1 MSVSHSGKSYVLLF
15 AVIVILSAVSVS
27 AISPVSPSSR
37 TVAASSA
44 YRTAQDSATSSLNYS
59 VQENNMS
66 EQAVNVTGGW
76 SGMGDLISHALDN
89 SSVPE
94 EARYLPNFDVAPVEE
109 SNVIKPSY
117 TSAPAPMG
125 VASYG
130 ILNESGTLTPYTYTT
145 SSFMGSL
152 NLDSAEE
159 FYMDS
164 DAPHSFSVQLNAVL
178 TNVTLFG
185 TTGYQYWTQNVIE
198 YSTMTHQLTFVDN
211 IWNFSSPDAVITGN
225 EFHSYNGTVDPG
237 VFYYKIGPSINITF
251 PFTVDVYLNS
261 TNINGYNTVFF
272 NYSISGYSPSGV
284 PEFKHGSYDMVQFNS
299 TGGLN
304 SIKAP
309 EARYTVSGDTLTG
322 TGFIPMDAEFV
333 ISGPGGGSTADF
345 YNISGT
351 ENLYFM
357 NKTGYSPV
365 RSAYDA
371 GSESGETS
379 SGVGEYFTGHTAHLS
394 TGPSFVDPLWGVS
407 DNQGYA
413 TIKGKVTPSNAFIM
427 VDNAGSMSNSS
438 AQWAPQNAS
447 GNFNFS
453 LEPGTYSI
461 EFLLSYYKPVVINSI
476 DISSNGVNNTGIV
489 TLVRSNS
496 TGLYTPLYFSSNQQ
510 LEDFSISG
518 SGTLLNPYLI
528 PGPLYYAEHD
538 EPVSTI
544 MNPAFSRTN
553 DYLYP
558 VFSGIQEWNTTAYVI
573 YDGFSTASGSP
584 VFMVNLPSS
593 LLPEL
598 TQDFEVSSVNFL
610 QMVFYNSSHITVSNS
625 TVSGWFS
632 TIVFNNATAY
642 NVPYVASLML
652 WNVTESLIDHDN
664 IESQGSGILI
674 YNPGASDSNN
684 YVWNNT
690 FSDFAEIYPGSYYGY
705 APIGLTVE
713 SSNNTVYN
721 NIFRTTVPVVSI
733 DGQNANIYN
742 GAQVVYHNRFNV
754 TKGPSSSSRTV
765 DGTVLYGSILGQNI
779 QGGNY
784 YYNYFGNGSVP
795 YNGSGVGFI
804 FNGEGIFN
812 GSINDGYDYL
822 PLIIPGNEV
831 NVTASGLPPGTET
844 YFDINNAFYNITYRS
859 SRTLFL
865 PNGTYFLLGFILEN
879 NQEELVPQTFMGDL
893 DLASGDF
900 TVLGPVMNITLYYI
914 ETFNVTVTET
924 GLPAGTVWG
933 FAVPAAGEGFLLDSA
948 STSLF
953 LPGGTY
959 IIDPQSVNGYYAN
972 VTLVGVYGAISV
984 TIPYTNITSIVT
996 GNYSVTFTE
1005 SGLKGG
1011 TQWSIEIGSREF
1023 KTSSTSMTVSG
1034 FIDGNY
1040 TYKIVTVT
1048 GYRSA
1053 TSGNIIID
1061 NGNAFVSV
1069 DYVSTPANNSI
1080 YAYIAA
1086 SMIIGIIIGGIA
1098 VYLRKR

>member
-1 MSVSHSGKSYVLLF
+1 MSVPYPVKSYVLLF

-27 AISPVSPSSR
+27 AFSPVSPSGR
-37 TVAASSA
+37 NVPASSA
-44 YRTAQDSATSSLNYS
+44 YGIAKDPAESGLNYS
-59 VQENNMS
+59 VQQNNIS
-66 EQAVNVTGGW
+66 KQIVNVRGGW
-76 SGMGDLISHALDN
+76 SAMGDLISHALDN

-94 EARYLPNFDVAPVEE
+94 EVRFLPNFDIVPVEE

-130 ILNESGTLTPYTYTT
+130 IMNDSGILTPYTYTT

-185 TTGYQYWTQNVIE
+185 TTGYQYWTQNVIT

-225 EFHSYNGTVDPG
+225 EFHSYNGTVVPG

-251 PFTVDVYLNS
+251 PFTVDLYLNS

-272 NYSISGYSPSGV
+272 NYSLSGYSPSGKH
-284 PEFKHGSYDMVQFNS
+284 EFKQGSYDMVQFNS
-299 TGGLN
+299 TGGF
-304 SIKAP
+304 SIKVP

-322 TGFIPMDAEFV
+322 TGFIPMDAEFA
-333 ISGPGGGSTADF
+333 ITGPGGGSTADF
-345 YNISGT
+345 YDISGT

-357 NKTGYSPV
+357 NKTGYYPV
-365 RSAYDA
+365 GSAYDA

-379 SGVGEYFTGHTAHLS
+379 SGITEYFTGHTAHLS
-394 TGPSFVDPLWGVS
+394 TGPSFVEPLWGVS
-407 DNQGYA
+407 DNHGYA

-427 VDNAGSMSNSS
+427 IDNAGRMSNRS
-438 AQWAPQNAS
+438 AQWALQNAS
-447 GNFNFS
+447 GNFSFS

-461 EFLLSYYKPVVINSI
+461 EFLLSYYKPVVMNSI
-476 DISSNGVNNTGIV
+476 DISSNGMNNTGTV

-510 LEDFSISG
+510 LEELSISG
-518 SGTLLNPYLI
+518 NGTISNPYLI
-528 PGPLYYAEHD
+528 PGPLYYAEQD
-538 EPVSTI
+538 ENVQAI
-544 MNPAFSRTN
+544 MNQAFSRTN

-558 VFSGIQEWNTTAYVI
+558 VFSGIQDWNTTAYVI
-573 YDGFSTASGSP
+573 YDGFRTPSGSP

-593 LLPEL
+593 LLPGL

-610 QMVFYNSSHITVSNS
+610 QMVFYNSSHIIVSNS

-642 NVPYVASLML
+642 NVPYVASLMF
-652 WNVTESLIDHDN
+652 WNVTESLIEHDN
-664 IESQGSGILI
+664 VESQGSGILI
-674 YNPGASDSNN
+674 YNKGTANSSN

-705 APIGLTVE
+705 DPIGLTVE

-721 NIFRTTVPVVSI
+721 NIFRTTVPIVSI

-754 TKGPSSSSRTV
+754 TKGPSNSYKNI
-765 DGTVLYGSILGQNI
+765 DGIALYGNILGQDI

-784 YYNYFGNGSVP
+784 YYNYFGNGSEP

-812 GSINDGYDYL
+812 GSINDGYDYS
-822 PLIIPGNEV
+822 PLTMPGNEV
-831 NVTASGLPPGTET
+831 NVTASGLQPGTET
-844 YFDINNAFYNITYRS
+844 YFDINNAFYNLTYGS
-859 SRTLFL
+859 SRTLLL

-879 NQEELVPQTFMGDL
+879 SQEELVPQTFMGDL

-900 TVLGPVMNITLYYI
+900 TVLGPVMNITIYYTA
-914 ETFNVTVTET
+914 TFNVTVRET

-933 FAVPAAGEGFLLDSA
+933 FAVPAIGEGFLLNTA

-953 LPGGTY
+953 LPEGTY

-972 VTLVGVYGAISV
+972 VTLADVYGSISV

-996 GNYSVTFTE
+996 GIYSVTFTE
-1005 SGLKGG
+1005 SGLKRG
-1011 TQWSIEIGSREF
+1011 TQWGIEIGSHEF
-1023 KTSSTSMTVSG
+1023 KTSNTSMTVSG
-1034 FIDGNY
+1034 FVDGNY
-1040 TYKIVTVT
+1040 TYKIVPVN

-1053 TSGNIIID
+1053 TSGYIAID

-1069 DYVSTPANNSI
+1069 DYVSTPSNNAI
-1080 YAYIAA
+1080 YVYMAV
-1086 SMIIGIIIGGIA
+1086 STIIGIIIGGIA